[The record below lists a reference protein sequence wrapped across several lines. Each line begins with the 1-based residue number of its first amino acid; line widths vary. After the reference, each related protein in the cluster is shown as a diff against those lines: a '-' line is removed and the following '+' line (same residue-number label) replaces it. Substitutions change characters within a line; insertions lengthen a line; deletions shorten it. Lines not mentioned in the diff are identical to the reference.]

1 MAVGRVDWND
11 LDLTALAGQL
21 RRGRR
26 DDAAERMIVAFE
38 HAVALARADEAFLDD
53 LLVAVV
59 CLVAHAERTTPRD
72 VLERYFRRAMPDQRW
87 RAELAPLL
95 EVTARDDA

>member
-1 MAVGRVDWND
+1 MKAVDWND

-26 DDAAERMIVAFE
+26 DPDAERLIVAFE
-38 HAVALARADEAFLDD
+38 HALELARADGAFLDD

-59 CLVAHAERTTPRD
+59 CLLAHAEGTTPRD
-72 VLERYFRRAMPDQRW
+72 VLETCFRRAMPDTRW
-87 RAELAPLL
+87 RSELAPLL
-95 EVTARDDA
+95 AEPGTSA